1 MGIKMKKIS
10 TVLLSFVLCVAL
22 LLSVSAG
29 YTFDKD
35 ERFSI
40 ELDDKFVFS
49 QEQSTE
55 NIYFFNDTSVEG
67 ESVNINCVAN
77 TSGDSFL
84 DFDEERLESSKKQ
97 FSDEIISTYE
107 DAGIDA
113 EIDFYELKTQLMSNG
128 FTALVG
134 KSKTVLV
141 NGNQTI
147 ELYQKLYQ
155 YAGEDT
161 VFTVTYT
168 VYDKEKL
175 DDLDTTVDKMVINEE
190 EAVSDTIR
198 DIVFPIIIFVAIF
211 ITSIVIGI
219 VNKKKK
225 EKMKNQPL
233 KSAYDSNMDLN
244 SPNL

>member
-10 TVLLSFVLCVAL
+10 AVLLSFVLCVAL

-147 ELYQKLYQ
+147 ELYQKLFQ

-161 VFTVTYT
+161 VFTLTYT

-190 EAVSDTIR
+190 EAVSDAIKE
-198 DIVFPIIIFVAIF
+198 IVFPIIIFVAVF
-211 ITSIVIGI
+211 ITSIVISV
-219 VNKKKK
+219 VNKKK
-225 EKMKNQPL
+225 KMKNQPL
-233 KSAYDSNMDLN
+233 KSAYDPNMDLN

>member
-1 MGIKMKKIS
+1 MKKIS
-10 TVLLSFVLCVAL
+10 AVLLSFVLCVAM

-40 ELDDKFVFS
+40 ELDDKFVYS

-55 NIYFFNDTSVEG
+55 NIYIFNDKEAEG
-67 ESVNINCVAN
+67 ENVNINCIAN
-77 TSGDSFL
+77 TTNDSFL
-84 DFDEERLESSKKQ
+84 DYDEESLENYKKQ
-97 FSDEIISTYE
+97 FKKQMNSSYE
-107 DAGIDA
+107 DAGVTA

-128 FTALVG
+128 LTALVG
-134 KSKTVLV
+134 EVKTVLV
-141 NGNQTI
+141 NGNQNI

-168 VYDKEKL
+168 VFDKEKL
-175 DDLDTTVDKMVINEE
+175 DDLDKTVDNMVINEE
-190 EAVSDTIR
+190 EAVSDDIK
-198 DIVFPIIIFVAIF
+198 DMIFGIIVFVTVLT
-211 ITSIVIGI
+211 TSIVISV

-233 KSAYDSNMDLN
+233 KSAYDPNMDLN
-244 SPNL
+244 SHNL

>member
-198 DIVFPIIIFVAIF
+198 DIVFPIIIFVAVF

-233 KSAYDSNMDLN
+233 KSAYDPNMDLN

>member
-1 MGIKMKKIS
+1 MKKIS
-10 TVLLSFVLCVAL
+10 AVLLSFVLCVAM

-40 ELDDKFVFS
+40 ELDDKFVYS

-77 TSGDSFL
+77 TTGDSFL

-147 ELYQKLYQ
+147 EIYQKLYQ

-175 DDLDTTVDKMVINEE
+175 DDLDPTVDKMVINEE
-190 EAVSDTIR
+190 EAVDDAIKE
-198 DIVFPIIIFVAIF
+198 IVSPIIIFVAVF

-225 EKMKNQPL
+225 EKIKNQPL
-233 KSAYDSNMDLN
+233 KSAYDPNMDLN